1 MIMSPS
7 HGLSPLFPPLP
18 CPLQATHISSSLPDV
33 MSYTPD
39 KYRIWKPK
47 LVSNFPVSS
56 LSLSFPF
63 LSEDCWSSQC
73 GPCLGAWDRNKCCLG
88 TSRVPSTSP
97 LGPTRTK
104 DILNIYAYEG
114 FWNARVKVSNFSK
127 HEFSV
132 QLGRGLYLTLHG
144 IAG

>member
-18 CPLQATHISSSLPDV
+18 CSLQATHISSSLPVV
-33 MSYTPD
+33 MSYTPV
-39 KYRIWKPK
+39 KYRIWNPK
-47 LVSNFPVSS
+47 LVSNFSVSS

-63 LSEDCWSSQC
+63 PSEDCWSSQC
-73 GPCLGAWDRNKCCLG
+73 DPCLGPWDRNKCCLG

-104 DILNIYAYEG
+104 DIFNIYACEG
-114 FWNARVKVSNFSK
+114 FWNARVKVNNFSK
-127 HEFSV
+127 HEFSI
-132 QLGRGLYLTLHG
+132 QLGRGLYLVLHG